1 MAKFS
6 YKDGCLLC
14 NQCGQ
19 LYEPAPQEGSGKFEC
34 PCGNA
39 DTLDAIHEIIWLYNP
54 GAEPSST
61 PSATRPEPAGL
72 PAEKADGPQN
82 DEN

>member
-19 LYEPAPQEGSGKFEC
+19 LYETVPPEGSGRLEC

-39 DTLDAIHEIIWLYNP
+39 DTLDAIQRLIELYNP
-54 GAEPSST
+54 VPDRET
-61 PSATRPEPAGL
+61 PASQEVR
-72 PAEKADGPQN
+72 PAEDAGSRAAPGNPTK
-82 DEN
+82 

>member
-1 MAKFS
+1 MAKFG

-19 LYEPAPQEGSGKFEC
+19 LYEIAPREGPGKFEC

-39 DTLDAIHEIIWLYNP
+39 DTLDAIQRLIELYNP
-54 GAEPSST
+54 VAD
-61 PSATRPEPAGL
+61 AAAPES
-72 PAEKADGPQN
+72 EKTDP
-82 DEN
+82 